1 MRVMAF
7 FFQLHFLQNAYV
19 GEIGT
24 RLGHLCH
31 ISSFNWDGEID
42 FDSLLDDYIC
52 SEIELRDDDRRS
64 KKSKTEKS
72 EKKLQRV
79 RVRHQNVKIR
89 IGQTQGCAVICRQN
103 ME

>member
-1 MRVMAF
+1 M
-7 FFQLHFLQNAYV
+7 
-19 GEIGT
+19 GEIGP

-64 KKSKTEKS
+64 KNQKLRKV
-72 EKKLQRV
+72 KK
-79 RVRHQNVKIR
+79 NCK
-89 IGQTQGCAVICRQN
+89 
-103 ME
+103 E